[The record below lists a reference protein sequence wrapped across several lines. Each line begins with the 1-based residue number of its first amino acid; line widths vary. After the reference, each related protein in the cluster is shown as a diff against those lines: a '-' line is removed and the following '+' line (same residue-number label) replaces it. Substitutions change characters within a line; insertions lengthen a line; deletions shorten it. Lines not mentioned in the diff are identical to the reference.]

1 MSRLLLV
8 DDEPNVVAALQRVM
22 RRRLAG
28 AAVQVEAFDSPLA
41 ALARIQNMPF
51 DVVLSDFRMPQMDG
65 FTFLK
70 LVREKWPHCVRMV
83 LSASTEVDALMK
95 AVNDVEVFRYLSK
108 PWQEDEL
115 IAQIQLALAHSAA
128 GQEERALADDRRAQI
143 GALSPQAL
151 ELKRLEEME
160 PGITQVNWGPNGE
173 ILMPPLD
180 P

>member
-22 RRRLAG
+22 RRRLAR
-28 AAVQVEAFDSPLA
+28 AVQVEAFDNPLA
-41 ALARIQNMPF
+41 ALARIQTMPF

-115 IAQIQLALAHSAA
+115 ISQIQLALAHSAA
-128 GQEERALADDRRAQI
+128 SREERALADDRRAQI
-143 GALSPQAL
+143 GEMSPQAL

>member
-28 AAVQVEAFDSPLA
+28 AVQVEAFDNPLT
-41 ALARIQNMPF
+41 ALARIQSVPF

-70 LVREKWPHCVRMV
+70 LVKAKWPHCVRMV
-83 LSASTEVDALMK
+83 LSASTEVEALMK

-115 IAQIQLALAHSAA
+115 VSQIQLALAHSAA
-128 GQEERALADDRRAQI
+128 SREERALADDRRAQI
-143 GALSPQAL
+143 GEMSPQAR